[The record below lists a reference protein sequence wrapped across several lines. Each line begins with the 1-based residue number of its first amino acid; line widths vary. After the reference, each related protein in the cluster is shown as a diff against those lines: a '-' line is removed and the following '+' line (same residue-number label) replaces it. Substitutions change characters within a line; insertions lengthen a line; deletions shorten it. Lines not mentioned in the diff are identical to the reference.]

1 MKLALKKGAQSVSVY
16 VFIQDSS
23 KTTGEGLTGL
33 AYNTTGLKCYYV
45 RPKASA
51 AQLSLKTQTV
61 TGAHDA
67 GGFKEVDATN
77 MPGIYRL
84 DLHNN
89 ILADG
94 VDSALV
100 MLHGAD
106 DMAPCPLEIQLTDF
120 DLNSNAVVTNVAT
133 LEGRLTATRAGYLDK
148 LNVTGTL
155 ANTNN
160 ASSFMANVAALALE
174 ATAQSI
180 KAKTDNLPAS
190 PAAVGSLMGLADGAI
205 TAAKIASNAI
215 TDAKIA
221 TDAIAGAKI
230 KADAVTKIQN
240 GLATPTNIT
249 KVTGAELASTQGAIT
264 WGQQKILA
272 DVHYE
277 GALHIVNENEDGFGQ
292 YNEGGGIGQV
302 NMGEYAGQGNVSEGE
317 TGYGQLNVS
326 EGETGSGQL
335 NSGGRHGQYNV
346 SQGIDGSGQVNIGNK
361 SVDGYDPALA
371 LEATLSAI
379 KGATWTN
386 ETLEAIMEAIDAIDP
401 GGGGLSKADVRDAVG
416 LASANLDTQ
425 LTNIKTDTG
434 NVSTRLTATRAGY
447 LDKLNVTGTL
457 ANTDNASTFKADTTG
472 LALEATLT
480 AIKGAGW
487 STQTLEA
494 IADAIDQIDT
504 GLDAAEIR
512 TALGLATANLDTQ
525 LGDIQSDLNNPSQYK
540 ADISGLATSSALST
554 VSGKVDAVKAQTD
567 KLPNSPAPANEYDAR
582 LLAIQSDLDNPSQY
596 KADVSGLAK
605 TTDLSGLA
613 EKTDIPSDYA
623 KASALTTVD
632 GKADAIKAKT
642 DNLPASPAATGDKMT
657 LEDDAITED
666 TLMASAILAIQ
677 NGLATSSDLSSLGDI
692 VDNIDEILDKI
703 EGEYDIADLMRLMG
717 AVLFGTM
724 TRTANPDGTLTLSF
738 KDIDTGALSRV
749 TATIDASNNRA
760 SVVLNP

>member
-160 ASSFMANVAALALE
+160 ASSFMANVASLALE

-190 PAAVGSLMGLADGAI
+190 PAGVGAAMTLTSAYDAAK
-205 TAAKIASNAI
+205 TAASQASVNAI
-215 TDAKIA
+215 PTTPLLAASYTAPDNAGIAAIKAQTDNLPNSPAATGDAMTLTSAYDNAKDDVLTPLA
-221 TDAIAGAKI
+221 TVDG
-230 KADAVTKIQN
+230 KADAIKAKTDKIPN
-240 GLATPTNIT
+240 TP
-249 KVTGAELASTQGAIT
+249 AEA
-264 WGQQKILA
+264 
-272 DVHYE
+272 
-277 GALHIVNENEDGFGQ
+277 
-292 YNEGGGIGQV
+292 
-302 NMGEYAGQGNVSEGE
+302 GEY
-317 TGYGQLNVS
+317 T
-326 EGETGSGQL
+326 
-335 NSGGRHGQYNV
+335 
-346 SQGIDGSGQVNIGNK
+346 
-361 SVDGYDPALA
+361 
-371 LEATLSAI
+371 
-379 KGATWTN
+379 
-386 ETLEAIMEAIDAIDP
+386 
-401 GGGGLSKADVRDAVG
+401 
-416 LASANLDTQ
+416 
-425 LTNIKTDTG
+425 
-434 NVSTRLTATRAGY
+434 
-447 LDKLNVTGTL
+447 
-457 ANTDNASTFKADTTG
+457 
-472 LALEATLT
+472 
-480 AIKGAGW
+480 
-487 STQTLEA
+487 
-494 IADAIDQIDT
+494 
-504 GLDAAEIR
+504 
-512 TALGLATANLDTQ
+512 TALT
-525 LGDIQSDLNNPSQYK
+525 DIQTDLDNPGQYK
-540 ADISGLATSSALST
+540 ADVSGLAKTTDLSGLAKTSDLSGLAEKTDIPSDYAKATDLSGLAEKTDLSGLATSSALST
-554 VSGKVDAVKAQTD
+554 VDGKVDNIKAKTD
-567 KLPNSPAPANEYDAR
+567 NLPNSPAATGDAMTLTGAYDKAKDDVLTPLAAVDGKADAIKAKTDKIPNLPAEAGEYTSALTD
-582 LLAIQSDLDNPSQY
+582 IQTDLDNPSQY

-623 KASALTTVD
+623 KANDL
-632 GKADAIKAKT
+632 
-642 DNLPASPAATGDKMT
+642 
-657 LEDDAITED
+657 
-666 TLMASAILAIQ
+666 
-677 NGLATSSDLSSLGDI
+677 NGLAKTTDITALNNLSAAEMLNEVVVGTFTLR
-692 VDNIDEILDKI
+692 EILTILAAKSD
-703 EGEYDIADLMRLMG
+703 GYPATG
-717 AVLFGTM
+717 GGT
-724 TRTANPDGTLTLSF
+724 TTITYGGIDGTPGVIVETV
-738 KDIDTGALSRV
+738 DEDG
-749 TATIDASNNRA
+749 NR
-760 SVVLNP
+760 SKVEFNL

>member
-1 MKLALKKGAQSVSVY
+1 MAVLTHLETDTGTNVNISGATAVGAYTANSDKLIMVDVSIDAVAGNGDY
-16 VFIQDSS
+16 VMYVTRQIGGSGSAYRILPQ
-23 KTTGEGLTGL
+23 TTMPAATGLTAISGHSGWITVRNGDVLTCYVDGL
-33 AYNTTGLKCYYV
+33 AGDTSTPDWTT
-45 RPKASA
+45 RWFESA
-51 AQLSLKTQTV
+51 V
-61 TGAHDA
+61 TL
-67 GGFKEVDATN
+67 VT
-77 MPGIYRL
+77 
-84 DLHNN
+84 
-89 ILADG
+89 LAD
-94 VDSALV
+94 D
-100 MLHGAD
+100 
-106 DMAPCPLEIQLTDF
+106 
-120 DLNSNAVVTNVAT
+120 
-133 LEGRLTATRAGYLDK
+133 
-148 LNVTGTL
+148 
-155 ANTNN
+155 
-160 ASSFMANVAALALE
+160 
-174 ATAQSI
+174 
-180 KAKTDNLPAS
+180 
-190 PAAVGSLMGLADGAI
+190 AI
-205 TAAKIASNAI
+205 TASKFDESTAYPLKSADTGSTQVARVGADSDTLETLSDEIAAVKAETAAILVDTGTDGVKINA
-215 TDAKIA
+215 
-221 TDAIAGAKI
+221 
-230 KADAVTKIQN
+230 
-240 GLATPTNIT
+240 
-249 KVTGAELASTQGAIT
+249 TQGAIT

-272 DVHYE
+272 DVEDE

-317 TGYGQLNVS
+317 TG
-326 EGETGSGQL
+326 SGQL
-335 NSGGRHGQYNV
+335 NSGGGHGQYNV
-346 SQGIDGSGQVNIGNK
+346 SQGIGGSGQVNIGSK

-677 NGLATSSDLSSLGDI
+677 NGLATSSDLSSLGDV

>member
-272 DVHYE
+272 DVEDE

-317 TGYGQLNVS
+317 TG
-326 EGETGSGQL
+326 SGQL
-335 NSGGRHGQYNV
+335 NSGGGHGQYNV

-457 ANTDNASTFKADTTG
+457 ANTNNASSFMANVAA
-472 LALEATLT
+472 LALEAT
-480 AIKGAGW
+480 A
-487 STQTLEA
+487 
-494 IADAIDQIDT
+494 
-504 GLDAAEIR
+504 
-512 TALGLATANLDTQ
+512 
-525 LGDIQSDLNNPSQYK
+525 QS
-540 ADISGLATSSALST
+540 
-554 VSGKVDAVKAQTD
+554 
-567 KLPNSPAPANEYDAR
+567 
-582 LLAIQSDLDNPSQY
+582 
-596 KADVSGLAK
+596 
-605 TTDLSGLA
+605 
-613 EKTDIPSDYA
+613 
-623 KASALTTVD
+623 
-632 GKADAIKAKT
+632 IKAKT
-642 DNLPASPAATGDKMT
+642 DNLPASPAGVGAAMTLTSAYDAAKTAASQASVNAIPTTPLLAANIWTHAKRTLTMTPAEILTYITQTAITQTRGNSWNIGIEDVSLPAAKQQLAIKRNLSDKDTQALLFIDTTGDLLVINGKV
-657 LEDDAITED
+657 LDSRSDA
-666 TLMASAILAIQ
+666 
-677 NGLATSSDLSSLGDI
+677 SLTYVG
-692 VDNIDEILDKI
+692 
-703 EGEYDIADLMRLMG
+703 
-717 AVLFGTM
+717 
-724 TRTANPDGTLTLSF
+724 GTLTLKLGPGITAQF
-738 KDIDTGALSRV
+738 KPGNYFYGIQGIASSGSAVEPYGGVFTIVADVVRRV
-749 TATIDASNNRA
+749 T
-760 SVVLNP
+760 